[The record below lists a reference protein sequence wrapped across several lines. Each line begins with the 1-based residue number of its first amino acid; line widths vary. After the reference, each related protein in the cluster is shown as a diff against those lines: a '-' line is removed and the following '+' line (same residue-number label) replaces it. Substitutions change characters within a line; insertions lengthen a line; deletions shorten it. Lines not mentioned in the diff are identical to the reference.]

1 MMMLALASAAAFT
14 CSSPYIVDGD
24 TLRCGDRRVRLA
36 RIDAPEL
43 PGHCARGR
51 HCAPGDGKAS
61 KAALSRMIVG
71 QTLTCQP
78 VPARPDGGSVYDRWG
93 RVVARCRVNGRDLGQ
108 AMIAG
113 GWAVGWPHR

>member
-1 MMMLALASAAAFT
+1 MILLAAAFA
-14 CSSPYIVDGD
+14 CAPARIVDGD
-24 TLRCGDRRVRLA
+24 TIRCGAQRIRLA

-61 KAALSRMIVG
+61 KAALERLVAG
-71 QTLTCQP
+71 KTPYCRP
-78 VPARPDGGSVYDRWG
+78 VPASPAGGSVYDRWG
-93 RVVARCRVNGRDLGQ
+93 RMVARCTVGGRDIGD

-113 GWAVGWPHR
+113 GWAIAWPHR